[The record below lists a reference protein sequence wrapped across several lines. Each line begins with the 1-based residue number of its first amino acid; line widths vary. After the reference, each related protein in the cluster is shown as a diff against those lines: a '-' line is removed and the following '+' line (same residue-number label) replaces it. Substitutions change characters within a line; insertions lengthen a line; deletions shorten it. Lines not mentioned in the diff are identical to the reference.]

1 MNEYTYIV
9 LKDGKRLGRIEF
21 GERNSVPN
29 PKEIEEAVKECFPN
43 GCTTE
48 LLMPIEICINQ

>member
-9 LKDGKRLGRIEF
+9 LKDGKRLGKIEF
-21 GERNSVPN
+21 GMRDSVPN
-29 PKEIEEAVKECFPN
+29 SKEIEEATKECFPN

-48 LLMPIEICINQ
+48 LLIPMEICINQ